1 MPIPEFNESGYLP
14 PGQHIAT
21 WREFLERFGTN
32 PQRLRL
38 ATGLAAALRKLAIV
52 GCGRAIIGGS
62 FVTVKEVPNDFDA
75 YFDDFGLDFEAID
88 PIFID
93 RDRIERQQEVFGG
106 ELQFTFG
113 YDRFLQTDREG
124 NPRGVI
130 ELNPQDLINN

>member
-1 MPIPEFNESGYLP
+1 MSIPEFNERGYLP

-32 PQRLRL
+32 PHRLRL
-38 ATGLAAALRKLAIV
+38 ATGLAAALRKLAIA
-52 GCGRAIIGGS
+52 GCTHVVIGGS
-62 FVTVKEVPNDFDA
+62 FVTSKEQPNDFDT
-75 YFDDFGLDFEAID
+75 YFDDFGLNFETID

-93 RDRIERQQEVFGG
+93 SDEMERQQEVFGG

-113 YDRFLQTDREG
+113 YDRFLQTDRDG

-130 ELNPQDLINN
+130 ELNPQDLIN